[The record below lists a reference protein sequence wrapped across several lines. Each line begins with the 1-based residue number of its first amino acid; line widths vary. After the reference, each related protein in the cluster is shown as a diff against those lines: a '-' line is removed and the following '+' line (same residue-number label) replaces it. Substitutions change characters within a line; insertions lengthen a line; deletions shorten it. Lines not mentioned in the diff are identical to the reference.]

1 MFHNH
6 NTAFAAFDPALT
18 TAAASAA
25 QSTLS
30 GETMVET
37 PQGWVAAHTLRA
49 GDALA
54 TLDGGFA
61 PITAISTSNVTG
73 AMVRIPGGALSNCS
87 DVVLPGDVHVGLEL
101 PNHVSDAPFVTVP
114 LSALCGWQGIR
125 PTLVG
130 AAELA
135 TLHFDTEEL
144 IYAQTG
150 LLIHAAHS
158 GETFFNRLSYG
169 ETRARITLL
178 QARLGQPDTVAA

>member
-6 NTAFAAFDPALT
+6 NTAFAQFDPAIT
-18 TAAASAA
+18 TTPTPDPRT
-25 QSTLS
+25 TLS

-37 PQGWVAAHTLRA
+37 RQGWVAARTLRA

-61 PITAISTSNVTG
+61 PITAISTPQISS
-73 AMVRIPGGALSNCS
+73 AMVRVPGGALSNCS
-87 DVVLPGDVHVGLEL
+87 DVILPGNVHVALKL
-101 PNHVSDAPFVTVP
+101 PAHLSQAPVVTAP

-125 PTLVG
+125 LTLAG

-150 LLIHAAHS
+150 LLIHSAPDT
-158 GETFFNRLSYG
+158 ETFF
-169 ETRARITLL
+169 
-178 QARLGQPDTVAA
+178 QQPCILRG